1 MSSMTQSTTVSNSG
15 GYYTVDGRALFSTVS
30 SLPEMLPQPADA
42 IANPPPMSSTELDEL
57 VALAAAIITVPSASS
72 STPPPSDAAVA
83 TAPAPAPAPAA
94 AAAAAAPVAR
104 SRFPLE
110 VTADDGSIFW
120 HGEVS
125 SSTEPGFQAIIC
137 LRDRPLKLVPS
148 LGLPLQESYRHCVFL
163 QRTEGPNQMFGPWC
177 EDEAQDEREAA
188 AAAAANLLH
197 CDRLTLRLRLD
208 DYLDLLALLQQ
219 EWGSYESLLMS
230 TARQLAA
237 VDQPVK
243 IAPKVR
249 MRGQGVVRVRRW
261 IGVGRRLRLSAEVDT
276 RSVNNAAAAASGGGI
291 QMQLEVFSEG
301 GPSKKMTVPLSSLAA
316 LVVDCEAFIH
326 DLRQMWKNSLRD
338 SRRRLNREE
347 AATPDFLAQA
357 AVADKDDGRS
367 NSLSVK
373 EKTARQECGN
383 KRKSGGSNGN
393 KDPRLYGKHG
403 KCSSSKE
410 STTTTT
416 TTTTNHRSNGNKRDE
431 SHQRHK

>member
-1 MSSMTQSTTVSNSG
+1 MSSMTQSTTVSNS

-94 AAAAAAPVAR
+94 AAAAAAAPVAR

-148 LGLPLQESYRHCVFL
+148 LELPLQESYRHCVFL

-276 RSVNNAAAAASGGGI
+276 RSVNNAAAASGGI

-326 DLRQMWKNSLRD
+326 DLRQMWRNSLCD

-347 AATPDFLAQA
+347 AVTPDFLAQ

-403 KCSSSKE
+403 KRSSSKE

-416 TTTTNHRSNGNKRDE
+416 TTTMTTNHRSNGNKRDE

>member
-83 TAPAPAPAPAA
+83 TAPAPAPA
-94 AAAAAAPVAR
+94 AAAAAPVAR

-110 VTADDGSIFW
+110 VTPDDGSIFW

-276 RSVNNAAAAASGGGI
+276 RSVNNAAAASGGI

-383 KRKSGGSNGN
+383 KRKSGSNGN

-403 KCSSSKE
+403 KRSSSKE

-416 TTTTNHRSNGNKRDE
+416 MTTTTNHRSNGNKRDE

>member
-83 TAPAPAPAPAA
+83 TAPAPAPAPAP

-110 VTADDGSIFW
+110 VTPDDGSIFW

-276 RSVNNAAAAASGGGI
+276 RSVNNAAAASGGI

-383 KRKSGGSNGN
+383 KRKSGSNGN

-403 KCSSSKE
+403 KRSSSKE

-416 TTTTNHRSNGNKRDE
+416 MTTTTNHRSNGNKRDE